1 MKTWQA
7 VFLGFIGGLLL
18 SGAILLLIF
27 PQRGEPIQLVTI
39 TPDIRTQATATAALI
54 EVHVAGAVANAGVY
68 TLPTGARVHQALS
81 AAGGALADADFERIN
96 LSAYLADGQ
105 RVYMPRIGEAVPQDN
120 TARSST
126 GIAAPDSL
134 ININSAD
141 KQALMS
147 LPGIGESKAEAIL
160 SYRAEHGP
168 FTNLNELLNVP
179 GIGQAILDEISGLI
193 VLGP

>member
-1 MKTWQA
+1 M
-7 VFLGFIGGLLL
+7 
-18 SGAILLLIF
+18 
-27 PQRGEPIQLVTI
+27 
-39 TPDIRTQATATAALI
+39 
-54 EVHVAGAVANAGVY
+54 ANAGVF